1 MKCDIARFRR
11 RAKHFLLNIE
21 LASKTCFLNVC
32 LGRGFHKLCKI
43 TFSEVLISRGAKMKP
58 NVSTVC
64 FFHAFKFRYFP
75 RTFRFE
81 HFENMAQSLTKY
93 PSSSGVLDFPIFRQ
107 FKDVHKNETVCKFR
121 LQRVAFYLSEKCNDT
136 PELSFANF
144 VLMVHGNSTMKY

>member
-1 MKCDIARFRR
+1 
-11 RAKHFLLNIE
+11 
-21 LASKTCFLNVC
+21 
-32 LGRGFHKLCKI
+32 
-43 TFSEVLISRGAKMKP
+43 MKP

-93 PSSSGVLDFPIFRQ
+93 PSSSGVLEFPIFRQ
-107 FKDVHKNETVCKFR
+107 FKDVYETVCKFR

-136 PELSFANF
+136 PEFSFANF
-144 VLMVHGNSTMKY
+144 VLMVLGNSTMKY